1 MSEEEKTLSFEE
13 RLQQVQEITGRIES
27 GTLPLED
34 SVKEFELGMKILG
47 GLTAELEGEL
57 ADCYAN
63 TLTLCAENGLRSVA
77 FCCISTGVFHF
88 PNRRAAQIAVE
99 TVEGWLRAH
108 RGQMDRV
115 IFNVFKEED
124 RGYYEALIR

>member
-47 GLTAELEGEL
+47 GLTAELEGM
-57 ADCYAN
+57 
-63 TLTLCAENGLRSVA
+63 
-77 FCCISTGVFHF
+77 
-88 PNRRAAQIAVE
+88 NRRLAVLQNGKE
-99 TVEGWLRAH
+99 TEVSDE
-108 RGQMDRV
+108 
-115 IFNVFKEED
+115 NV
-124 RGYYEALIR
+124 

>member
-47 GLTAELEGEL
+47 GLTAELEGMNRRL
-57 ADCYAN
+57 AV
-63 TLTLCAENGLRSVA
+63 LQNGKE
-77 FCCISTGVFHF
+77 TGV
-88 PNRRAAQIAVE
+88 PDENI
-99 TVEGWLRAH
+99 
-108 RGQMDRV
+108 
-115 IFNVFKEED
+115 
-124 RGYYEALIR
+124 

>member
-47 GLTAELEGEL
+47 GLTAELEGM
-57 ADCYAN
+57 
-63 TLTLCAENGLRSVA
+63 
-77 FCCISTGVFHF
+77 
-88 PNRRAAQIAVE
+88 NRRLAVLQNGKE
-99 TVEGWLRAH
+99 TEIP
-108 RGQMDRV
+108 DEN
-115 IFNVFKEED
+115 I
-124 RGYYEALIR
+124 

>member
-47 GLTAELEGEL
+47 GLTAELEGM
-57 ADCYAN
+57 
-63 TLTLCAENGLRSVA
+63 
-77 FCCISTGVFHF
+77 
-88 PNRRAAQIAVE
+88 NRRLAVLQNGKE
-99 TVEGWLRAH
+99 T
-108 RGQMDRV
+108 
-115 IFNVFKEED
+115 ED
-124 RGYYEALIR
+124 PDENI

>member
-47 GLTAELEGEL
+47 GLTAELEGM
-57 ADCYAN
+57 
-63 TLTLCAENGLRSVA
+63 
-77 FCCISTGVFHF
+77 
-88 PNRRAAQIAVE
+88 NRRLAVLQNGKE
-99 TVEGWLRAH
+99 TEVPDEN
-108 RGQMDRV
+108 
-115 IFNVFKEED
+115 I
-124 RGYYEALIR
+124 